1 MSDEDYDAAQLA
13 AYLHITP
20 DKIQRLADRGKLP
33 GRRMGG
39 QWQFSRQEIHHWLEN
54 RIGSSN
60 EADLV
65 EVESILEDSDTA
77 PMPIITEMLKPEAV
91 QVPFD
96 ARTRSSVVT
105 RLCDLAAT
113 TGLLWDAPKMADA
126 VRAREQ
132 MHPTALDNGV
142 ALLHPRRPMESI
154 LGEAFIALGITPQGI
169 PFGADRGGLT
179 DIFFLI
185 CSIDDTGHLRTLARL
200 SRMVGDADFVAELRE
215 TGSPETA
222 IDLFRDREADLTS

>member
-1 MSDEDYDAAQLA
+1 MSDEDYDVAQLA

-39 QWQFSRQEIHHWLEN
+39 QWQFSRQEIHHWLED
-54 RIGSSN
+54 RIGSSD

-96 ARTRSSVVT
+96 ARTKNSVVT